1 MECRAIF
8 IKTQAM
14 EYLTTNE
21 TCIKL
26 KITRKTLETW
36 CNEGRLPKYKIG
48 GRVLYKL
55 SEVDNLI
62 NSCRV

>member
-1 MECRAIF
+1 
-8 IKTQAM
+8 M

-21 TCIKL
+21 ACSKL

-36 CNEGRLPKYKIG
+36 CGEGKLPKYKIG

-55 SEVDNLI
+55 NEVDNLI
-62 NSCRV
+62 NSNRV